1 MVNMNSCLRIVS
13 LGTVL
18 AMGGFLFAAGDD
30 TKPAK
35 KATDDTKTATTTD
48 DTKPVKSDNSKM
60 NSRNRTDSAKTAD
73 TTMTAADRDLAAKV
87 RKAITDDK
95 TLSTYA
101 HNIKVIAHDGMV
113 TLKGPVRS
121 TEEKSSIEA
130 KAAEVAGAGKVTN
143 ELTVAAKKSKS

>member
-1 MVNMNSCLRIVS
+1 MVNMNSCLRMIS

-18 AMGGFLFAAGDD
+18 AMGGYLYAQDD

-35 KATDDTKTATTTD
+35 TAD
-48 DTKPVKSDNSKM
+48 DTKPVKPDNSKM

-101 HNIKVIAHDGMV
+101 HNVKVIAHDGMV

-121 TEEKSSIEA
+121 AEEKSSIEA

-143 ELTVAAKKSKS
+143 ELTVAPKKDKSS